1 MLELNPETESLL
13 SERFGKDTV
22 VALATIENDAPRV
35 RYVNAY
41 YENGAFYIITYAL
54 SDKLRQLEKNPSAA
68 IAGEWFTAQG
78 RGENLGWFGSRENRE
93 IADKLRTAFAAW
105 IDNGHN
111 DFNDKNTVIL
121 RVELTGGLLMSHG
134 RRYTF

>member
-54 SDKLRQLEKNPSAA
+54 SDKLRQLEKNPSAE

>member
-1 MLELNPETESLL
+1 MLELNPEIESLL

-54 SDKLRQLEKNPSAA
+54 SDKLRQLEKNPAAA

>member
-41 YENGAFYIITYAL
+41 YEKGAFYIITYAL

-93 IADKLRTAFAAW
+93 IADKLRKAFAAW